1 MHMSVCDSP
10 EKGVLGLIRIP
21 CSASTRDY
29 SWVFRHDDFAR
40 HGDVFLFVSPGGII
54 MFVANAEAI
63 NQITQRREHF
73 PKHIDIYQILNQFG
87 RNVLTV
93 EGAAWRAHRRAT
105 AASFNERNA
114 ALVFR
119 ESVHQSLGLL
129 RFWDDKRARS
139 ESPTLFTAQ
148 EDVMRFALNII
159 SYVGFGLRL
168 PWPNEKA
175 PDDLDPVSA
184 KYGAAKPPPGFRS
197 CFVEAVGTLL
207 ENIMTLLLV
216 PRWLIGTYEPPALHP
231 TFRNILWVGSYGV
244 LYRLAD

>member
-1 MHMSVCDSP
+1 
-10 EKGVLGLIRIP
+10 
-21 CSASTRDY
+21 
-29 SWVFRHDDFAR
+29 
-40 HGDVFLFVSPGGII
+40 

-63 NQITQRREHF
+63 NQIALRRDHF
-73 PKHIDIYQILNQFG
+73 LKHIDIYQILNQFG

-129 RFWDDKRARS
+129 RFWDDNRARS

-148 EDVMRFALNII
+148 EDVMRLALNII
-159 SYVGFGLRL
+159 GYVGFGVRL
-168 PWPNEKA
+168 PWPNEKT

-197 CFVEAVGTLL
+197 CFVEAMGILL
-207 ENIMTLLLV
+207 DNILTLLLV
-216 PRWLIGTYEPPALHP
+216 PRWLIGTHEPPP
-231 TFRNILWVGSYGV
+231 STFSFRNILWMGAMM